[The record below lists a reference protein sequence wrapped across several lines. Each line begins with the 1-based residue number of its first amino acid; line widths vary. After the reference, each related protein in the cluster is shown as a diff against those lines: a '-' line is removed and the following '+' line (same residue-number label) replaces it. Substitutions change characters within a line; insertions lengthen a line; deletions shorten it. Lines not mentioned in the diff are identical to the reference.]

1 MKELN
6 LHRIWQIINILSN
19 KQDEIYEQGIYVY
32 LLDSSSEYVE
42 RSFENF
48 LEWYSF
54 KVEDNSVI
62 IFNNDKILWEDYR
75 NKDFNE
81 VPFELLSMSDE
92 EILIWAEKETEKQLE
107 EQEKAKQITK
117 KELLSQIEKLN
128 KQLEN
133 L

>member
-19 KQDEIYEQGIYVY
+19 RQNELNEKSIYVY
-32 LLDSSSEYVE
+32 LLGNSSEYVE

-54 KVEDNSVI
+54 KVKDSYISV
-62 IFNNDKILWEDYR
+62 FNDDGIPWEDY
-75 NKDFNE
+75 NNQDYNE
-81 VPFELLSMSDE
+81 VPFELLTMSDQD
-92 EILIWAEKETEKQLE
+92 ILFWAEKETEKQLE

-128 KQLEN
+128 KQLEG

>member
-19 KQDEIYEQGIYVY
+19 KQDELTEQGIYVY
-32 LLDSSSEYVE
+32 LLGNRSEYVE
-42 RSFENF
+42 RSFQNF

-62 IFNNDKILWEDYR
+62 IFNNDLIPWEDYS

-81 VPFELLSMSDE
+81 LSFELLNMSDDE
-92 EILIWAEKETEKQLE
+92 LYFWAEKETEKQLE

-117 KELLSQIEKLN
+117 KQLLSEIERLN
-128 KQLEN
+128 RQLEN

>member
-19 KQDEIYEQGIYVY
+19 KQDELYEQGIYVD
-32 LLDSSSEYVE
+32 LLGSSSEYVE

-54 KVEDNSVI
+54 KVEDKYISV
-62 IFNNDKILWEDYR
+62 FNCDGIPYEDY
-75 NKDFNE
+75 NNLDYNE

-92 EILIWAEKETEKQLE
+92 ELLIWAEKETEKQLE

-117 KELLSQIEKLN
+117 KELLSQIERLN